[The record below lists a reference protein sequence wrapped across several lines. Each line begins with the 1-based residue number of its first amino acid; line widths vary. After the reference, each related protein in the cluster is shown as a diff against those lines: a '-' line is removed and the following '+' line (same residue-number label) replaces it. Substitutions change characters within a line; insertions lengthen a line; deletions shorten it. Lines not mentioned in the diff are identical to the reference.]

1 MAKISA
7 FAKPF
12 AGRWRIVEMDVW
24 DNDDLNEGGEA
35 HITFRPGSDG
45 EIAFVALSGNLDVR
59 YSVRDGRP
67 AQSSPGRAPMMVRTP
82 VAAAGS

>member
-24 DNDDLNEGGEA
+24 ENDDLDEGGEA
-35 HITFRPGSDG
+35 HIIFRPGSDG
-45 EIAFVALSGNLDVR
+45 DSGFVCERG
-59 YSVRDGRP
+59 
-67 AQSSPGRAPMMVRTP
+67 
-82 VAAAGS
+82 